1 MRRPTALI
9 LVLLMLVAL
18 FLVSGCRASGTPE
31 PSPNVPS
38 SLGLVEEPKIYDGV
52 EVDFTGEVIG
62 EAMVRG
68 DMAWLHINDDAYYVR
83 NVEEGAELGGYN
95 AGMAVWLPADNA
107 AAIMH
112 FGDYKHEGDIV
123 TIVGTFNA
131 ACAEH
136 GGDMDIHARELTVVK
151 AGHVV
156 VDQIR
161 PEKVIVAVVLAL
173 LVVALYLLDRNWD
186 HLRERFR
193 G

>member
-1 MRRPTALI
+1 MRRPVALM

-38 SLGLVEEPKIYDGV
+38 SLGLVEEPKTYDGV

-112 FGDYKHEGDIV
+112 FGDYKHEGDVV

-136 GGDMDIHARELTVVK
+136 GGDMDIHARELTVVQ

-161 PEKVIVAVVLAL
+161 PEKVVAAVVLGL
-173 LVVALYLLDRNWD
+173 LVLALYLLDRNWD

>member
-38 SLGLVEEPKIYDGV
+38 SLGLVEEPKTYDGV

-95 AGMAVWLPADNA
+95 AGMAVWLAADDA
-107 AAIMH
+107 DAITY

-136 GGDMDIHARELTVVK
+136 GGDMDIHARELAVVQ

-161 PEKVIVAVVLAL
+161 PEKAIVAVVLGL
-173 LVVALYLLDRNWD
+173 LVLALYLLDRNWD